1 VIPALRV
8 EACNAAPVRPD
19 RDYVLYWMIA
29 SRRTTWN
36 FGLQR
41 AVDRAAEF
49 RKPLLVL
56 EPLNVDYRW
65 ASHRFHRFVI
75 DGMQSNA
82 RRLRS
87 TPALY
92 HPYVEPE
99 PGAGK
104 GLLQA
109 LARRACVVV
118 TDDYPCFMLPRLV
131 EAAAGKVDVHLEKVD
146 SNGLLPLRAA
156 EKVFSTAFS
165 FRRFLQ
171 KHLAPHLQEF
181 PRADPFRGARLP
193 TLNALPAEILHRWPA
208 AAFPVDLSRLPIDG
222 SVGPTETRGGE
233 EAARRA
239 LDRFVGERLEAYPGD
254 RNSPEREGTSG
265 LSPYLHFGHL
275 SAHEIH
281 ARAARGKA
289 DEFLDQLVTWR
300 ELGFNMSSKRPDYD
314 RYSSLPLWCRKTL
327 GEHAADP
334 RPTLYT
340 LGEFETAATHDP
352 LWNAAQVQLVREGR
366 IHNYL
371 RMLWGKKILQW
382 SETPERALEIM
393 IELNNKYALDGR
405 DPNSY
410 SGIFWVL
417 GRYDR
422 AWGPVR
428 PVFGKIRYMTS
439 ENTARKHPVKDYIAR
454 YARLS

>member
-8 EACNAAPVRPD
+8 ETCNAAPSRPD

-41 AVDRAAEF
+41 AVERAAEF

-56 EPLNVDYRW
+56 EPLNADYRW

-87 TPALY
+87 TPAFY
-92 HPYVEPE
+92 HPYVEPA

-131 EAAAGKVDVHLEKVD
+131 EAAAGKVDVLLEKVD

-156 EKVFSTAFS
+156 ERVFTTAFS
-165 FRRFLQ
+165 FRRWLQ

-181 PRADPFRGARLP
+181 PQADPFRGSRLP
-193 TLNALPAEILHRWPA
+193 TLKSLPAAILKRWPA
-208 AAFPVDLSRLPIDG
+208 AAFPVDLSRLPIDA
-222 SVGPTETRGGE
+222 SVRPTETRGGE

-239 LDRFVGERLEAYPGD
+239 RDRFADERLEAYPEA
-254 RNSPEREGTSG
+254 RNSPELEGTSG

-281 ARAARGKA
+281 ARVAAKKA

-334 RPTLYT
+334 RPIVYT

-410 SGIFWVL
+410 SGIFWIL

-428 PVFGKIRYMTS
+428 PIFGKIRYMTS
-439 ENTARKHPVKDYIAR
+439 ENTARKYPVKDYIAR
-454 YARLS
+454 YAHLS